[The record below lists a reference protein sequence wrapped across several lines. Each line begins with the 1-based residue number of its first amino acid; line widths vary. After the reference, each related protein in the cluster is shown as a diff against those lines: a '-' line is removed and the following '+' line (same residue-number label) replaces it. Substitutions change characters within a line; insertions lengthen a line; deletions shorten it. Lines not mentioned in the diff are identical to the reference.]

1 MQNRFS
7 VQGILIQSALLL
19 LLFFLLLSNSACGN
33 RTKRSLEN
41 GTSVNIPEKINTD
54 DYLDDIKA
62 RAFRNSDSTWG
73 FTIYM
78 NGKIYIHQPVMPGSK
93 YTSGFQSEKDASKVA
108 GLVVKKIK
116 NHIAPEMVNENEL
129 DSLGIV
135 KTNRKIK

>member
-7 VQGILIQSALLL
+7 IQRILIQSALLL
-19 LLFFLLLSNSACGN
+19 LLLFLLLSNSACGN
-33 RTKRSLEN
+33 RTKRSIED
-41 GTSVNIPEKINTD
+41 GTSVNIPEKIIANE
-54 DYLDDIKA
+54 YLDDIKA
-62 RAFRNSDSTWG
+62 RVFRNSDSTWG

-78 NGKIYIHQPVMPGSK
+78 NGKIYIHQPLMPGSK
-93 YTSGFQSEKDASKVA
+93 STSGFKSENDASKVA

-116 NHIAPEMVNENEL
+116 NHISPKFVNENEL